1 MSGAAPAYRPS
12 HLGVCVSNLDAS
24 RRFYCE
30 GLGFSPAEGFELTS
44 ADLEGLGA
52 SLEVDGRVSLTSQFV
67 TLGELKIELLAFR
80 EPAVGGRASERRN
93 QRGLTHLSFYVDDVD
108 AAARRLTQFGATVL
122 EETRSNLGIE
132 VVFLADPDGVRVELM
147 AIPAPAGSG

>member
-12 HLGVCVSNLDAS
+12 HLGLCVSDLDAS
-24 RRFYCE
+24 RRFYCD

-44 ADLEGLGA
+44 AELDGLA
-52 SLEVDGRVSLTSQFV
+52 DSLEVDGPVSLTSQFV
-67 TLGELKIELLAFR
+67 TLGDLKVELLAFR
-80 EPAVGGRASERRN
+80 DPAVGGQPSWRRN

-108 AAARRLTQFGATVL
+108 AAARHLTQFGGTVL
-122 EETRSNLGIE
+122 DETRSNLGVD

-147 AIPAPAGSG
+147 ALAPSAAAS